1 MLSEVLL
8 RPTCLHSILGRVEKE
23 VRRFTSQPEDWF
35 LLFLN
40 ERGRCPIAVSQ
51 EEVVRSIGKIAK
63 VL

>member
-40 ERGRCPIAVSQ
+40 ERGRFPIAVSQ
-51 EEVVRSIGKIAK
+51 EEFVRSIGKIAK